1 MVGAINGAM
10 DMGVGKLYVAKYFPP
25 ATKARAEQLVTNIR
39 NALKE
44 HIEHLTWMSE
54 ATKQKAL
61 KKWSLFLPKI
71 GYPDQGEWRNYAGLS
86 VVPGPWSANL
96 QAAAKFNYHYDI
108 GKIGTKTNRKEW
120 FMTPQ
125 TVDAYYDPSTNTINF
140 PAGILQPPF
149 FFARGDDAVNYGGIG
164 LVIGHESSHG
174 FDDQGSQYDGYGNR
188 KDWWTKQ
195 DRKHFDG
202 LTAALAKQY
211 DGYAPVPGK
220 PGLHVNGELTLGEN
234 IADLGGLNIAYA
246 ALQNALKTNPS
257 EASEKIQGMT
267 QNQRFFL
274 SSARVWEGTARPKT
288 VELSLNTN
296 PHSPAMIRAFA
307 SASDMPQFAEAFQC
321 KPDSKMVR
329 KHPVVI
335 W

>member
-1 MVGAINGAM
+1 AM
-10 DMGVGKLYVAKYFPP
+10 GMGVGKLYVAKYFPP

-86 VVPGPWSANL
+86 VVPGHWYANL